1 MTGKAVATLAFALVL
16 AAPAAHGRERSP
28 VWVIDGDTIDIRGTR
43 VRVANLDAPDIG
55 SHAKCATE
63 AKLGQESK
71 RYAIQLIRGAKRVEI
86 VNPERLDRYGRTVAH
101 VSIDGRDFGETML
114 RAGQARPWRGRS
126 SDWCSGS

>member
-1 MTGKAVATLAFALVL
+1 MKGLVVGTLALVI
-16 AAPAAHGRERSP
+16 AASAAHGRERSP

-55 SHAKCATE
+55 SHAKCAGE
-63 AKLGQESK
+63 ERLGQEAK

-101 VSIDGRDFGETML
+101 VSIDGRDFGDTML